1 MISFTSAEFNAL
13 LAGWFFP
20 MARILALVAAAP
32 VFSNTALPRRIRLVF
47 GLALTLAIVPGLTPL
62 KGIEPASG
70 AGLLIL
76 AQQILIGVAMGWVM
90 RVIFTAIGL
99 AGELISMQMG
109 LGFAT
114 LYDPASTSQTGV
126 TGEFVALLATLLFL
140 GMDGHLTLIATLAD
154 SFRAMPVI
162 AAPPGP
168 GFLLNVVEWGR
179 MIFVYGLLLA
189 LPVLVTLIIVN
200 IALAV
205 LSRAA
210 PQLNLMNI
218 GFPITL
224 TVGMVVLAES
234 FSYLITPLQRMY
246 EEGFVMMLGIF
257 LGR

>member
-13 LAGWFFP
+13 LAAWFFP
-20 MARILALVAAAP
+20 MARILALVAVSP
-32 VFSNTALPRRIRLVF
+32 VFSNAALPRRVRLAF
-47 GLALTLAIVPGLTPL
+47 GLALTLAIAPSVPPIPA
-62 KGIEPASG
+62 IEPASG

-76 AQQILIGVAMGWVM
+76 AEQILIGVSMGMVM
-90 RVIFTAIGL
+90 QMVFAAIGL

-114 LYDPASTSQTGV
+114 MYDPMSTSQTVV
-126 TGEFVALLATLLFL
+126 TGEFIALLATLIFL
-140 GMDGHLTLIATLAD
+140 GMDGHLTLIVTLAD
-154 SFRAMPVI
+154 SFRAMPI
-162 AAPPGP
+162 STTLPSP
-168 GFLLNVVEWGR
+168 GFLLNVIEWGR
-179 MIFVYGLLLA
+179 MVFAYGLLLA
-189 LPVLVTLIIVN
+189 MPVLVTLIIVN

-224 TVGMVVLAES
+224 IIGMLVLSES
-234 FSYLITPLQRMY
+234 FSYLITPLRRMY

>member
-13 LAGWFFP
+13 LAGWLFP
-20 MARILALVAAAP
+20 LVRILAMVAASP
-32 VFSNTALPRRIRLVF
+32 VFSNTALPRRMRLIF
-47 GLALTLAIVPGLTPL
+47 GLALTMAIVPGLEPL
-62 KGIEPASG
+62 RGIEPASG

-76 AQQILIGVAMGWVM
+76 AQQILIGVAMGAVM
-90 RVIFTAIGL
+90 QIVFTAIGL

-114 LYDPASTSQTGV
+114 LYDPASTSQTVV
-126 TGEFVALLATLLFL
+126 TGEFVALLATLVFL
-140 GMDGHLTLIATLAD
+140 GMDGHLTLIVTLAD

-168 GFLLNVVEWGR
+168 GFLLNVVEWGK
-179 MIFVYGLLLA
+179 MVFAYGLLLA
-189 LPVLVTLIIVN
+189 LPVLIALIITN

-224 TVGMVVLAES
+224 IVGMVVLAES
-234 FSYLITPLQRMY
+234 FAYLITPLQRMFQ
-246 EEGFVMMLGIF
+246 EGFGMMLGIF